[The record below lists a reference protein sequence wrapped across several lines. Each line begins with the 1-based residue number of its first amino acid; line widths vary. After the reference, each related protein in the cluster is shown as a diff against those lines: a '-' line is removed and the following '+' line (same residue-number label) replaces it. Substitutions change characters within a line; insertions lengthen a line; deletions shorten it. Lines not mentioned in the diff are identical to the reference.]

1 MKPIVCLALAI
12 GLAACGGSDNNGG
25 HITGVSPEIFAGPW
39 AGSADGATVTVT
51 TTQSD
56 TTVSG
61 SGTLAFSGDTTA
73 FSVTGISTPPAI
85 SLTATHGDT
94 TVTFVGTYVSRDSV
108 AGTLTANGRSIPF
121 GLRQQ

>member
-1 MKPIVCLALAI
+1 MKPLAYIALAI

-25 HITGVSPEIFAGPW
+25 HITGTSPDVFIGTW
-39 AGSADGATVTVT
+39 AGSADGATVTVA
-51 TTQSD
+51 TTQTD

-61 SGTLAFSGDTTA
+61 SGTLAFGGDTTA

-85 SLTATHGDT
+85 NLTATHGDT

-108 AGTLTANGRSIPF
+108 AGTLTDNGLSIPF